1 MFKYNFIK
9 ATLAEKATKL
19 SYRLYLIIAQ
29 MEAYIF
35 GLELILN

>member
-9 ATLAEKATKL
+9 AILAEKATKL
-19 SYRLYLIIAQ
+19 SYRLYSVLTQI
-29 MEAYIF
+29 EVYIF